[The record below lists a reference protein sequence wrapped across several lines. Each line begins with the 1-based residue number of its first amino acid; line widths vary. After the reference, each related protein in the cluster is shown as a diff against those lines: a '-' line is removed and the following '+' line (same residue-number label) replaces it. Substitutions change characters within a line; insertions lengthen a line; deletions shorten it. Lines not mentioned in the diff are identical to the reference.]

1 MPTAR
6 DDALAQLDAFLD
18 DHEHREERGLR
29 FADLIPRGLAA
40 IERAAPNSA
49 YGERARS
56 HNVDPREAQVLS
68 VVTGAAR
75 ALRTDLAAG
84 HVRPLEEIV
93 HADIFEDFLD
103 MASELLGNG
112 YLGPAAVLA
121 GSVLE
126 EHVRKLAQANSVP
139 VRDQQG
145 RPRSFD
151 ALAIDLTKATTI
163 LETERKTLVAAYG
176 LRSDGA
182 HGRHAQLV
190 RGDVERMIDG
200 IRDFMVRHPA

>member
-1 MPTAR
+1 MPTAKEA
-6 DDALAQLDAFLD
+6 ALAQLDQLLE
-18 DHEHREERGLR
+18 DHEHRESLGIN
-29 FADLIPRGLAA
+29 FAELITRGLAA
-40 IERAAPNSA
+40 IERAAPDSP
-49 YGERARS
+49 YVERARADI
-56 HNVDPREAQVLS
+56 NKREGMALHGVIS
-68 VVTGAAR
+68 AAR
-75 ALRTDLAAG
+75 ALRKDLADDN
-84 HVRPLEEIV
+84 VRPLEQIV

-126 EHVRKLAQANSVP
+126 EHVRKLAQTNSVP
-139 VRDQQG
+139 LRDQQG

-163 LETERKTLVAAYG
+163 LETERKSLVAWYG

-200 IRDFMVRHPA
+200 IRDFMARHPA